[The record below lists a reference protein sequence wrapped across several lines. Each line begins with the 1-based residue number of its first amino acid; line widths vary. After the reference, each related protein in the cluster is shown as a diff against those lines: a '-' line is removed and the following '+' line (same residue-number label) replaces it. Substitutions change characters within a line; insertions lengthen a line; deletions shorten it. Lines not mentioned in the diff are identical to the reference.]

1 MSPNANP
8 NIEVEA
14 GVAADG
20 GHPFV
25 AMRWGSESGQLTP
38 GEAAAFGMRVIES
51 AIEAERDAGFVAF
64 FREAEYEDGTINAL
78 LGELRRHRQQHRVEG
93 FDQPGQP

>member
-1 MSPNANP
+1 MSDKNP

-25 AMRWGSESGQLTP
+25 KIEWGSMSGQLTP
-38 GEAAAFGMRVIES
+38 GEAAALGHRIIAS
-51 AIEAERDAGFVAF
+51 SIEAEGDAGFVAF
-64 FREAEYEDGTINAL
+64 FRAADYEDGLIGGL
-78 LGELRRHRQQHRVEG
+78 LRGLRDHRQQHRVEG
-93 FDQPGQP
+93 FDQPGRP